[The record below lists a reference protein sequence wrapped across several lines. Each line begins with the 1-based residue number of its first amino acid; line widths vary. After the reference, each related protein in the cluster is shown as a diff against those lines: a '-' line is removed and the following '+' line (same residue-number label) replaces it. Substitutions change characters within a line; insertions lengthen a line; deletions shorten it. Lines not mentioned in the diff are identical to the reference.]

1 LRSNKNVLSAM
12 VGLAML
18 TLPASALAG
27 HHHRD
32 WDDNPRP
39 FAWHD
44 QGWHRGWLNHQGY
57 ARPAYSR
64 PIEDEDDEDE
74 DEQSRFRP
82 QPMPPAVSCDED
94 GDDCEPVNQGY
105 SEGYEY
111 RSPISYYGVEPPSG
125 YSLIQQRD
133 WLIQRRQRA
142 YYVLGLMRARHDGRA
157 ARRIVTVIDSID
169 ARIARDNQPL
179 AGGGYL
185 PTPAPYYGAASNPNY
200 LANSGA
206 YNPNYPANPN
216 LNSLTTMVGPLLG
229 LPSY

>member
-1 LRSNKNVLSAM
+1 M

-32 WDDNPRP
+32 WDDKARP

-44 QGWHRGWLNHQGY
+44 QGWHRGWLKHQGY
-57 ARPAYSR
+57 GRPAYAR

-74 DEQSRFRP
+74 QSHFRP
-82 QPMPPAVSCDED
+82 QPMPPALSCDED
-94 GDDCEPVNQGY
+94 GDDCEPVDQGY

-111 RSPISYYGVEPPSG
+111 GSPISYYGAEPPSG

-157 ARRIVTVIDSID
+157 ARRMLTVIHPID
-169 ARIARDNQPL
+169 ARIARDNQLL
-179 AGGGYL
+179 AGGGYP
-185 PTPAPYYGAASNPNY
+185 PTRAPYYGAASNPNY

-206 YNPNYPANPN
+206 FYRNYPANPN
-216 LNSLTTMVGPLLG
+216 MNALTTMVGPLLG